1 MSGSRCAFDSICALW
16 KKTRRSLRG
25 RSDFVMADI
34 LGRYEFNP
42 TIITVEDEET
52 TALLRRAEG
61 SNAAM
66 LWAGALF
73 SEKQLHPMALD
84 VANSLAS

>member
-1 MSGSRCAFDSICALW
+1 
-16 KKTRRSLRG
+16 
-25 RSDFVMADI
+25 MADI

-84 VANSLAS
+84 VANSLASEGVTSLLLKYRKPYELPASI